1 MFVPNLYYNFLEII
15 ITAVENAKTLNLDV
29 EKNNVCAYRYWYICF
44 KDFEYWFIG
53 LKELKYTVINF

>member
-1 MFVPNLYYNFLEII
+1 MW
-15 ITAVENAKTLNLDV
+15 